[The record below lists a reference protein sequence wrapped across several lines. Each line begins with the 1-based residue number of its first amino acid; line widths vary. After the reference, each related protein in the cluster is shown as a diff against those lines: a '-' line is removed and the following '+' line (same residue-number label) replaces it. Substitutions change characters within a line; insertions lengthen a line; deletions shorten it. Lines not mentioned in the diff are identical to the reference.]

1 MALPLTL
8 AVRYSCAALCKQYKE
23 VLVFAAAGGAGTFP
37 LSAQQTSAL
46 IEAACSSSSKK
57 RRSRSVSV
65 HWQQLL
71 AMFARA
77 DPVQSGRQHGLALR
91 HCATEKLL
99 PEAVAVALQA
109 AQMQLRIHNRA
120 SYYLVEK
127 ITRLCWPFSNSSSSS
142 SSATGSSLYSAAA
155 GDVANDATAATTA
168 AATAADA
175 STSTSAG
182 AAEELLLADT
192 AAVSSDAPVPVS
204 TAATAPAD
212 ISSDV
217 VNAELQEQHQYW
229 LLGLL
234 ALLRTVRIAA
244 AAAHSEAL
252 AAAQPAAAGAGYSSA
267 AAAAARQ
274 AAAEPV
280 DSARELHYSVVSA
293 AQGAGDHSFPVQ
305 LFADMHADGLCPS

>member
-8 AVRYSCAALCKQYKE
+8 AVRYSSTALCKQYKE

-57 RRSRSVSV
+57 RRSRSISV

-71 AMFARA
+71 ATFARA

-142 SSATGSSLYSAAA
+142 SSATGSSLVSAAA
-155 GDVANDATAATTA
+155 GDLVDDTTT
-168 AATAADA
+168 AATAAGA
-175 STSTSAG
+175 STTTAG
-182 AAEELLLADT
+182 EGELLLADT
-192 AAVSSDAPVPVS
+192 ATVSSDAPVAVS
-204 TAATAPAD
+204 TAAASD
-212 ISSDV
+212 VSSDV

-244 AAAHSEAL
+244 AAAHAEAL
-252 AAAQPAAAGAGYSSA
+252 AAARPAAAGAGYSSA

-280 DSARELHYSVVSA
+280 ESARALHHSVVSA
-293 AQGAGDHSFPVQ
+293 AQSAGDHSFPVQ
-305 LFADMHADGLCPS
+305 LFADMHADGMCPS